1 MTDGAGQT
9 GSGRGPDVIVN
20 AVTEEVLTVGSVT
33 GNDWDT
39 FGRVG
44 SVHFNAQGNLHIFD
58 GQADHI
64 VVVGQDGSL
73 IRTVGGQG
81 EGPGEFDNVTAAIVG
96 RDGSYTVMG
105 FRRPSGRHVHATGRR
120 QGAAGVRQGW
130 SPGRAGPGSD
140 QLAQYHSE

>member
-1 MTDGAGQT
+1 MTDGAGRT

-20 AVTEEVLTVGSVT
+20 AVTEEVFTVGSVA

-64 VVVGQDGSL
+64 VVVGMF
-73 IRTVGGQG
+73 T
-81 EGPGEFDNVTAAIVG
+81 
-96 RDGSYTVMG
+96 
-105 FRRPSGRHVHATGRR
+105 RR
-120 QGAAGVRQGW
+120 AAGKEPRVCGKAGHRVERDRDRL
-130 SPGRAGPGSD
+130 RADHAPWVDAARPTESKTVD
-140 QLAQYHSE
+140 